1 MWGIKDNSLE
11 VFPVLKFFFFFFC
24 NNIFYFKRNSV
35 LQIHLFMF
43 MALGLL
49 SLQPSGKKITL
60 AEVKVDWPL
69 LSLSSSGD
77 WLSDL
82 PAK

>member
-1 MWGIKDNSLE
+1 MWGSKDNSLE
-11 VFPVLKFFFFFFC
+11 VFPVLKGFFFFC
-24 NNIFYFKRNSV
+24 NNVFYFKKNSV
-35 LQIHLFMF
+35 LRIHLFMF

>member
-1 MWGIKDNSLE
+1 MWGSKDNSLE
-11 VFPVLKFFFFFFC
+11 VFPVLKGFFFFC
-24 NNIFYFKRNSV
+24 NNVFYFKKNSV
-35 LQIHLFMF
+35 LRFHLFMF

>member
-1 MWGIKDNSLE
+1 MWGTKDNSFE
-11 VFPVLKFFFFFFC
+11 VFPVLKVFFFFFG
-24 NNIFYFKRNSV
+24 NNVFYFKRNSV
-35 LQIHLFMF
+35 LQIHLLMF

-49 SLQPSGKKITL
+49 SLQPSGKEMTL
-60 AEVKVDWPL
+60 AAVKVDWPL